1 MSGVGVRG
9 MTRAAAAVCAVL
21 TVAACGGRDAA
32 PDDPFLWLEELDS
45 ARAHSWVAAENEKTL
60 GVLEQDPRYAENLAT
75 AKELGNAP
83 DRLPMPRL
91 VDGRIANFWQDPAHT
106 RGIWRVT
113 SVADYESAQPN
124 WTTLLDLD
132 ALAKTEGENW
142 VWKGADCESVRGT
155 RCLIS
160 LSEGGE
166 DAVTIRE
173 FDVTTG
179 QFVVDGFVLPR
190 SKQNVAW
197 SGDDTLLVSRE
208 WQPGEVTTSG
218 YPYIVKKVVRGRP
231 LADATEVVRGD
242 KADAL
247 ATAPLL
253 LSDGNG
259 NRLNVVQRSPSFFER
274 SFTLITGSGT
284 AALALPPKSDFAGR
298 VGDRIVL
305 TVRQDWTTADATF
318 RAGSLVSLNA
328 DEMVADPQRLR
339 ATPVYVPGPTETAEG
354 VLATRDRLVVTS
366 MNDVRGRAAI
376 YTPQPDGAWS
386 AAPVP
391 LPDNAA
397 IATVD
402 ADAKGSAA
410 YLSVTSFLDPTT
422 VWRLDT
428 VSGQVQPVKSTPPR
442 FDSSRYVVEQHKAV
456 SADGTQVPYFI
467 VHAADLRFDSS
478 TPTIMYGYGGFE
490 ISQTPTYDGVLGRL
504 WLARGGAFVVA
515 NIRGGGE
522 FGPAWHEAAL
532 TTNRQRAFDDFAAVG
547 KDLIARNITEPR
559 HLGILGGSNG
569 GLLMGVELTQHPQM
583 WQAVGIQVPLL
594 DMVRYEKI
602 AAGASWVGEYGSVAD
617 PAQRAFLESISPYR
631 QLRSGVRYPE
641 PFIWTTTK
649 DDRVGPQHA
658 RKFAARLAELDN
670 PYLFYEATQGGHG
683 AGTTIDEQA
692 QMSALQ
698 YTYFMRRLMAP
709 SR

>member
-9 MTRAAAAVCAVL
+9 MVRIAAAVCTVV

-32 PDDPFLWLEELDS
+32 PDDPFQWLEELDS
-45 ARAHSWVAAENEKTL
+45 PRVRAWVAAENEKTL
-60 GVLEQDPRYAENLAT
+60 GVLEKDPRYAENLAT

-91 VDGRIANFWQDPAHT
+91 VDGRIVNFWQDSEHT

-113 SVADYESAQPN
+113 SVADYESPQPR
-124 WTTLLDLD
+124 WATLLDLD
-132 ALAKTEGENW
+132 ALSAAEGKNW
-142 VWKGADCESVRGT
+142 VWKGADCESVTGK

-166 DAVTIRE
+166 DAITIRE

-179 QFVVDGFVLPR
+179 QFVPDGFVLPR
-190 SKQNVAW
+190 GKQNVAW
-197 SGDDTLLVSRE
+197 SGEDTLLVSRE
-208 WQPGEVTTSG
+208 WQPGEMTTSG
-218 YPYIVKKVVRGRP
+218 YPYIVKKVTRGRP
-231 LADATEVVRGD
+231 LADAVEIVRGD
-242 KADAL
+242 KADGL
-247 ATAPLL
+247 ATTPLL

-259 NRLNVVQRSPSFFER
+259 RRVNVVQRTPSFFER
-274 SFTLITGSGT
+274 SYTLLTGSGT
-284 AALALPPKSDFAGR
+284 AALALPPKSDLAGL

-305 TVRQDWTTADATF
+305 TVRQDWTTEGATF
-318 RAGSLVSLNA
+318 RAGTLVSLKA
-328 DEMVADPQRLR
+328 DEVMRDPRRLH

-366 MNDVRGRAAI
+366 LNDVRGRAAV
-376 YTPQPDGAWS
+376 YTPQPDGSWS
-386 AAPVP
+386 AAPIP

-397 IATVD
+397 VAAVD
-402 ADAKGSAA
+402 ADAKGRTA
-410 YLSVTSFLDPTT
+410 YLSVTSFLDPTA

-428 VSGQVQPVKSTPPR
+428 VTGQAQPVKSTPPR
-442 FDSSRYVVEQHKAV
+442 FDSSRYVVDQHKAV
-456 SADGTQVPYFI
+456 SPDGTQVPYFI
-467 VHAADLRFDSS
+467 VHSAGQRLDSS

-490 ISQTPTYDGVLGRL
+490 LSQTPTYDGVLGRL
-504 WLARGGAFVVA
+504 WLERGGAFVVA

-532 TTNRQRAFDDFAAVG
+532 TTHRQRAFDDFAAVG
-547 KDLIARNITEPR
+547 EDLIARNITAPA

-583 WQAVGIQVPLL
+583 WQAAGIQVPLL
-594 DMVRYEKI
+594 DMVRYEQI

-617 PAQRAFLESISPYR
+617 PEQRAFLESISPYG
-631 QLRSGVRYPE
+631 QLRAGVRYPE

-658 RKFAARLAELDN
+658 RKFAARLGELGN

-692 QMSALQ
+692 RMIALQ
-698 YTYFMRRLMAP
+698 YTYFMRRLMP
-709 SR
+709 TT

>member
-1 MSGVGVRG
+1 MVRI
-9 MTRAAAAVCAVL
+9 AAAVCTVV

-32 PDDPFLWLEELDS
+32 PDDPFQWLEELDS
-45 ARAHSWVAAENEKTL
+45 PRVRAWVAAENEKTL
-60 GVLEQDPRYAENLAT
+60 GVLEKDPRYAENLAT

-91 VDGRIANFWQDPAHT
+91 VDGRIVNFWQDPEHT

-113 SVADYESAQPN
+113 SVADYESPQPR
-124 WTTLLDLD
+124 WATLLDLD
-132 ALAKTEGENW
+132 ALSAAEGKNW
-142 VWKGADCESVRGT
+142 VWKGADCESVTGK

-166 DAVTIRE
+166 DAITIRE

-179 QFVVDGFVLPR
+179 QFVPDGFVLPR
-190 SKQNVAW
+190 GKQNVAW
-197 SGDDTLLVSRE
+197 SGEDTLLVSRE
-208 WQPGEVTTSG
+208 WQPGEMTTSG
-218 YPYIVKKVVRGRP
+218 YPYIVKKVTRGRP
-231 LADATEVVRGD
+231 LADAVEIVRGD
-242 KADAL
+242 KADGL
-247 ATAPLL
+247 ATTPLL

-259 NRLNVVQRSPSFFER
+259 RRVNVVQRTPSFFER
-274 SFTLITGSGT
+274 SYTLLTGSGT
-284 AALALPPKSDFAGR
+284 AALALPPKSDLAGL

-305 TVRQDWTTADATF
+305 TVRQDWTTEGATF
-318 RAGSLVSLNA
+318 RAGTLVSLKA
-328 DEMVADPQRLR
+328 DEVMRDPRRLH

-366 MNDVRGRAAI
+366 LNDVRGRAAV
-376 YTPQPDGAWS
+376 YTPQPDGSWS
-386 AAPVP
+386 AAPIP

-397 IATVD
+397 VAAVD
-402 ADAKGSAA
+402 ADAKGRTA
-410 YLSVTSFLDPTT
+410 YLSVTSFLEPTA

-428 VSGQVQPVKSTPPR
+428 VTGQAQPVKSTPPR
-442 FDSSRYVVEQHKAV
+442 FDSSRYVVDQHKAV
-456 SADGTQVPYFI
+456 SPDGTQVPYFI
-467 VHAADLRFDSS
+467 VHSAGQRLDGS

-490 ISQTPTYDGVLGRL
+490 LSQTPTYDGVLGRL
-504 WLARGGAFVVA
+504 WLERGGAFVVA

-532 TTNRQRAFDDFAAVG
+532 TTHRQRAFDDFAAVG
-547 KDLIARNITEPR
+547 EDLIARNITAPA

-594 DMVRYEKI
+594 DMVRYEQI

-617 PAQRAFLESISPYR
+617 PEQRAFLESISPYG
-631 QLRSGVRYPE
+631 QLRAGVRYPE

-658 RKFAARLAELDN
+658 RKFAARLGELGN

-692 QMSALQ
+692 RMIALQ
-698 YTYFMRRLMAP
+698 YTYFMRRLMP
-709 SR
+709 TT

>member
-9 MTRAAAAVCAVL
+9 MVRIAAAVCTVV

-32 PDDPFLWLEELDS
+32 PDDPFQWLEELDS
-45 ARAHSWVAAENEKTL
+45 PRVRAWVAAENEKTL
-60 GVLEQDPRYAENLAT
+60 GVLEKDPRYAENLAT

-91 VDGRIANFWQDPAHT
+91 VDGRIVNFWQDPEHT

-113 SVADYESAQPN
+113 SVADYESPQPR
-124 WTTLLDLD
+124 WATLLDLD
-132 ALAKTEGENW
+132 ALSAAEGKNW
-142 VWKGADCESVRGT
+142 VWKGADCESVTGK

-166 DAVTIRE
+166 DAITIRE

-179 QFVVDGFVLPR
+179 QFVPDGFVLPR
-190 SKQNVAW
+190 GKQNVAW
-197 SGDDTLLVSRE
+197 SGEDTLLVSRE
-208 WQPGEVTTSG
+208 WQPGEMTTSG
-218 YPYIVKKVVRGRP
+218 YPYIVKKVARGRP
-231 LADATEVVRGD
+231 LADAVEIVRGD
-242 KADAL
+242 KADGL
-247 ATAPLL
+247 ATTPLL

-259 NRLNVVQRSPSFFER
+259 RRVNVVQRTPSFFER
-274 SFTLITGSGT
+274 SYTLLTGSGT
-284 AALALPPKSDFAGR
+284 AALALPPKSDLAGL

-305 TVRQDWTTADATF
+305 TVRQDWTTEGATF
-318 RAGSLVSLNA
+318 RAGTLVSLKS
-328 DEMVADPQRLR
+328 DEMMRDPRRLH

-366 MNDVRGRAAI
+366 LNDVRGRAAV
-376 YTPQPDGAWS
+376 YTPQPDGSWS
-386 AAPVP
+386 AAPIP

-397 IATVD
+397 VAAVD
-402 ADAKGSAA
+402 ADAKGRTA
-410 YLSVTSFLDPTT
+410 YLSVTSFLDPTA

-428 VSGQVQPVKSTPPR
+428 VTGQAQPVKSTPPR
-442 FDSSRYVVEQHKAV
+442 FDSSRYVVDQHKAV
-456 SADGTQVPYFI
+456 SPDGTQVPYFI
-467 VHAADLRFDSS
+467 VHSAGQRLDGS

-490 ISQTPTYDGVLGRL
+490 LSQTPTYDGVLGRL
-504 WLARGGAFVVA
+504 WLERGGAFVVA

-532 TTNRQRAFDDFAAVG
+532 TTHRQRAFDDFAAVG
-547 KDLIARNITEPR
+547 EDLIARNITAPA

-594 DMVRYEKI
+594 DMVRYEQI

-617 PAQRAFLESISPYR
+617 PEQRAFLESISPYG
-631 QLRSGVRYPE
+631 QLRAGVRYPE

-658 RKFAARLAELDN
+658 RKFAARLGELGN

-692 QMSALQ
+692 RMIALQ
-698 YTYFMRRLMAP
+698 YTYFMRRLMP
-709 SR
+709 TT